1 MPLMRALLFLPILIV
16 PLSAGQPSDPQ
27 AAGEEAEFARYKK
40 KAKLLKNFH
49 EQGQLDEKPVLEV
62 LQENGLFES
71 SSAEKGFPT
80 GFRPFTVR
88 VYNGLYRW
96 PLKAGVVSSEFGRRW
111 KRRHEGI
118 DIAADE
124 GVPVLASAAG
134 TVLYA
139 SDGLRGYGNTVIL
152 RHDDKTSTLYAH
164 NQSLLVRKGEKV
176 SAGQQIAAL
185 GSTGHS
191 TGPHVHFEFRI
202 KNKAVNPRRKLIRS
216 RF

>member
-1 MPLMRALLFLPILIV
+1 MPLLRALALLPFLLV
-16 PLSAGQPSDPQ
+16 ALSAGPASDPRNG
-27 AAGEEAEFARYKK
+27 GEEAEFARYKK
-40 KAKLLKNFH
+40 KAKILKGFH
-49 EQGQLDEKPVLEV
+49 EQGQLDEKPVLDV

-71 SSAEKGFPT
+71 AAKEKGFPT

-124 GVPVLASAAG
+124 GVPILASAAG
-134 TVLYA
+134 TVIYA
-139 SDGLRGYGNTVIL
+139 GDGMRGYGNAVIL
-152 RHDDKTSTLYAH
+152 RHDDKTTTLYAH
-164 NQSLLVRKGEKV
+164 NQSLLVRKGDKI

-191 TGPHVHFEFRI
+191 TGPHVHFELRI
-202 KNKAVNPRRKLIRS
+202 KNKAVNPRKKLIRS